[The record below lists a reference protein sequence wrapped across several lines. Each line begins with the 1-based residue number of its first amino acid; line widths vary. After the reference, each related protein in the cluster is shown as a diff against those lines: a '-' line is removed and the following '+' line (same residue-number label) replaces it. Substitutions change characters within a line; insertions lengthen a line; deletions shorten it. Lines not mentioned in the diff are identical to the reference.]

1 MTIYTAK
8 MNDEWNIDYV
18 VAFESI
24 EGMAEEIL
32 ERMKEED
39 FYTTLNKKE
48 LAKIMKE
55 RKNNG
60 YIELLDTDDEAINEF
75 QDLTGFMVQV
85 VCLGK

>member
-1 MTIYTAK
+1 MIIYTAK
-8 MNDEWNIDYV
+8 MSDEWNIDYA

-39 FYTTLNKKE
+39 FYTTLDKKE

-55 RKNNG
+55 RKKGG
-60 YIELLDTDDEAINEF
+60 YIELLDTNDEVINEF
-75 QDLTGFMVQV
+75 QDLTGFMVQI